1 LSSAAPSWKKCSDER
16 YSRSQLLSK
25 AIRTVTAKPPKPKL
39 VIILGPT
46 AAGKSEVAL
55 ELAPVVKAEI
65 LNADSQQVY
74 RYMDIG
80 TGKPCVAERERVRHH
95 LVDIINP
102 DEEFNA
108 AIFRRL
114 AAIAVADIQRREKQV
129 IVCGGTGLYL
139 KALTQGL
146 FSGPAQDLAIRE
158 RLNAEAD
165 RGGLGSLY
173 RRLERVDPPAMSRI
187 HPNDRQR
194 IVRALE
200 VFELTGRAISDWQK
214 EHAFA
219 ESLFTT
225 LKIGLQRERAEL
237 YDRINERC
245 DRMMADGF
253 MDEVNALLSKGY
265 GFDLKPMQTIGYRHL
280 GLVIRGEAPAQE
292 ALVLMK
298 RDTRR
303 LAKQQLT
310 WFRSDHD
317 IQWFHPDEKKEI
329 RAAVENFLS

>member
-1 LSSAAPSWKKCSDER
+1 VVAK
-16 YSRSQLLSK
+16 QL
-25 AIRTVTAKPPKPKL
+25 KPKL

-46 AAGKSEVAL
+46 AVGKSEVAF
-55 ELAPVVKAEI
+55 EFARSMDAEI
-65 LNADSQQVY
+65 VNADSQLVY

-80 TGKPCVAERERVRHH
+80 TGKPSVEERERVRHH

-108 AIFRRL
+108 AIFRHL
-114 AAIAVADIQRREKQV
+114 ATAAIADIQIRGKQV
-129 IVCGGTGLYL
+129 VLCGGSGLYV

-146 FSGPAQDLAIRE
+146 FTGPAQDLAIRA

-165 RGGLGSLY
+165 RAGLAALY
-173 RRLERVDPPAMSRI
+173 RRLERVDPQAMSRI
-187 HPNDRQR
+187 HPNDQQR

-219 ESLFTT
+219 ESLFET
-225 LKIGLQRERAEL
+225 LKIGLERERAEL
-237 YDRINERC
+237 YERINERC
-245 DRMMADGF
+245 DRMMADGL
-253 MDEVNALLSKGY
+253 MDEVHALLNKGY
-265 GFDLKPMQTIGYRHL
+265 GFDLKPLQTIGYRHM
-280 GLVIRGEAPAQE
+280 GLVIRGEASAEE
-292 ALVLMK
+292 ALALMK

-310 WFRSDHD
+310 WFRGDHD
-317 IQWFHPDEKKEI
+317 IQWFHPDKKKEI
-329 RAAVENFLS
+329 RAAIENFLS

>member
-1 LSSAAPSWKKCSDER
+1 MV
-16 YSRSQLLSK
+16 SK
-25 AIRTVTAKPPKPKL
+25 QSKPKL
-39 VIILGPT
+39 VIILGAT
-46 AAGKSEVAL
+46 AVGKSEVAF
-55 ELAPVVKAEI
+55 ELARSMGAEI
-65 LNADSQQVY
+65 INADSQQVY

-80 TGKPCVAERERVRHH
+80 TGKPSVAERERVRHH

-108 AIFRRL
+108 AIFRQL
-114 AAIAVADIQRREKQV
+114 ATTAIADIQIRGKEA
-129 IVCGGTGLYL
+129 ILCGGSGLYL

-146 FSGPAQDLAIRE
+146 FTGPAQDLAIRE
-158 RLNAEAD
+158 TLNTEAD
-165 RGGLGSLY
+165 RAGLVSLY
-173 RRLERVDPPAMSRI
+173 RRLECVDPQAMSRI

-219 ESLFTT
+219 ESLFET
-225 LKIGLQRERAEL
+225 LKIGLGRERAEL

-245 DRMMADGF
+245 DRMIADGF
-253 MDEVNALLSKGY
+253 VDEVNTLLNKGY
-265 GFDLKPMQTIGYRHL
+265 GFDLKPLQTIGYRHL
-280 GLVIRGEAPAQE
+280 GLIIRGEASAEE
-292 ALVLMK
+292 ALALMK

-310 WFRSDHD
+310 WFRGDHD
-317 IQWFHPDEKKEI
+317 IQWIHPDKKKEI
-329 RAAVENFLS
+329 RAAVENFLN